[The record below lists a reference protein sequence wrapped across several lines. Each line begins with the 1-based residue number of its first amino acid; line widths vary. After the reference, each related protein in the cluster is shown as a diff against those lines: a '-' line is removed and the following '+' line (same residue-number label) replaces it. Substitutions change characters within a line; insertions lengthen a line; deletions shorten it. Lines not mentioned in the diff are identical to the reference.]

1 MNQWDKSIQY
11 ITDTYFNFHALLTF
25 IICLGAALVV
35 GRILAYLIRKLVHAI
50 GDRAD
55 KTSDLRQVNRL
66 RRIETL
72 LVLTSASLR
81 VVLILFALYLWWLLD
96 HPYTQP
102 TALIG
107 ASAILLLVLSASLS
121 PLIRDIAA
129 GAVMMAEQW
138 YAVGDHVKIEPFM
151 DMYGVVERVTLRS
164 TRIRNINGEVIWVNN
179 QNIQGIRLTPKGI
192 RTIALEI
199 FVTDPNRGRTL
210 VSEANDRLPA
220 GPLLLVTPLTVRE
233 EMKVGKNL
241 WHITAIG
248 ETAPEREWLLEKAAV
263 DLIKELDEASGHPVI
278 SHGPLARYADRDA
291 DKRFKRTI
299 TNARKKP
306 RTPHHK
312 TIGKAALAHERARK
326 RKRLYKDKDADDSFR
341 RSDPNQP
348 LN

>member
-1 MNQWDKSIQY
+1 MNNWDKSIQY
-11 ITDTYFNFHALLTF
+11 IIDTYFNFHAIITF
-25 IICLGAALVV
+25 VICVAVALIA
-35 GRILAYLIRKLVHAI
+35 GRIFAYLIRKLVHAI
-50 GDRAD
+50 GNTAD
-55 KTSDLRQVNRL
+55 KSSDLRQVNRL
-66 RRIETL
+66 RRIETI
-72 LVLTSASLR
+72 LVLTSAALR
-81 VVLILFALYLWWLLD
+81 VFLFLLALYIWWLLD

-107 ASAILLLVLSASLS
+107 ASAILLLILSSSLS
-121 PLIRDIAA
+121 PMIRDVAA
-129 GAVMMAEQW
+129 GTVMMAEQW
-138 YAVGDHVKIEPFM
+138 YAVGDHVKIEPFS

-199 FVTDPNRGRTL
+199 FVTDPNQGRKL
-210 VSEANDRLPA
+210 VSEANDRLPS

-241 WHITAIG
+241 WHITAVG

-306 RTPHHK
+306 REPRYHNLE
-312 TIGKAALAHERARK
+312 KAAIVHERARK
-326 RKRLYKDKDADDSFR
+326 RRKLYDRTEHDKREG
-341 RSDPNQP
+341 
-348 LN
+348 